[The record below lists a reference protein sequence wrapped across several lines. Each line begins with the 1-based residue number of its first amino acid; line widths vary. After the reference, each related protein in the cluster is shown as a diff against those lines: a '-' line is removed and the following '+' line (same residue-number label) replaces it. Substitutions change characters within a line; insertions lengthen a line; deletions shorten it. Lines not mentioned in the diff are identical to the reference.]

1 MALPQA
7 PTTENKP
14 KFRELLESYR
24 GELVSAVPPKMAE
37 HLAPDRIIRLA
48 MTEFRRTP
56 KLANCHPQ
64 SVCAAIITA
73 CQLGLEVGV
82 MGDGWLVPYKD
93 ECQFIPGYQGLI
105 KLAHNSGSVLDI
117 EAHVVYEKDEFEV
130 LLGSEKR
137 LHHRPAVDGDRGP
150 MRLVYAMAWLK
161 GAPHP
166 HFDFMTKQQVEAVR
180 NRSTGYRNAVKYE
193 QKDHPWIHP
202 DMVPEMWRK
211 TAIRRLQKQLPKSTA
226 MATALALDDAA
237 ERGRQGLGTIR
248 DAIDGS
254 FAPVPENDMP
264 ALPELRSIIEKAD
277 SPDDIDAA
285 LGMTGHLKV
294 GEQKELVELAA
305 ARKEALN
312 GQA

>member
-1 MALPQA
+1 MALPSA
-7 PTTENKP
+7 PETKDKP

-24 GELVSAVPPKMAE
+24 GELVSAVPPKMAD

-56 KLANCHPQ
+56 RLANCHPQ

-117 EAHVVYEKDEFEV
+117 EAHVVYEKDEFEI

-137 LHHRPAVDGDRGP
+137 LHHRPAVDGDRGE
-150 MRLVYAMAWLK
+150 MRLAYAMAWLK

-166 HFDFMTKQQVEAVR
+166 HFDFMTRKQIESIR
-180 NRSTGYRNAVKYE
+180 NRSTGYRNAVKND

-211 TAIRRLQKQLPKSTA
+211 TVIRRLQKQLPKSTA

-237 ERGRQGLGTIR
+237 DRGRQGLGTIR
-248 DAIDGS
+248 EAIDGS

-264 ALPELRSIIEKAD
+264 ALAEIKGMIEHAKTA
-277 SPDDIDAA
+277 DDIDAA
-285 LGMTGHLKV
+285 TGMIGHLNND
-294 GEQKELVELAA
+294 EQKEVLRAAMERKKELKGA
-305 ARKEALN
+305 
-312 GQA
+312 